1 MTKLKSAGLTGKD
14 LNRAVSVT
22 NHFIVRA
29 QERFGLHDLND
40 KAKTKAY
47 VENWASEKI
56 KDADEV
62 VKLPNSKGNLCV
74 RYKQIA
80 IICTGETKNIL
91 CITCFPIQY
100 NKTTKEYDTLATT
113 IEKRKL
119 RLDDFTQ
126 EKVDE
131 KFKEVYYESVQSYAP
146 ELAKL
151 HKSVSE
157 LYDKIANSKQKRSI
171 DYSQATIN
179 QELSIIEAIQDKL
192 FNLHNVA
199 FKKEE
204 TNND

>member
-1 MTKLKSAGLTGKD
+1 M
-14 LNRAVSVT
+14 
-22 NHFIVRA
+22 
-29 QERFGLHDLND
+29 
-40 KAKTKAY
+40 
-47 VENWASEKI
+47 
-56 KDADEV
+56 
-62 VKLPNSKGNLCV
+62 
-74 RYKQIA
+74 
-80 IICTGETKNIL
+80 
-91 CITCFPIQY
+91 
-100 NKTTKEYDTLATT
+100 
-113 IEKRKL
+113 
-119 RLDDFTQ
+119 
-126 EKVDE
+126 
-131 KFKEVYYESVQSYAP
+131 QSYAP